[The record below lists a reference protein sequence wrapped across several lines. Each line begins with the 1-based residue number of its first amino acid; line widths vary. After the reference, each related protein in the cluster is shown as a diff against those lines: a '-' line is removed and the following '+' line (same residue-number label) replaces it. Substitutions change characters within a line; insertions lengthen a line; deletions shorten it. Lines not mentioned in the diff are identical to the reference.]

1 MRPGTENVPG
11 ILGFVRGAELAI
23 ASLEGGSGGG
33 LEQGDYLRRLL
44 VERVEG
50 AVPNG
55 GPAGVLPNPVNV
67 SFHGVSAELL
77 VIRLD
82 QEGVAVSM
90 GSACASGS
98 REPSAGLR
106 AMGLSPARVSS
117 AVRFSTGWTTRRDE
131 VERVVE
137 IVKGA
142 VDDLRGRAAGAVRPG
157 PAKAG

>member
-11 ILGFVRGAELAI
+11 ILGFVRGAELAL
-23 ASLEGGSGGG
+23 ASLQGGSGGG
-33 LEQGDYLRRLL
+33 LEQGECLRKLL
-44 VERVEG
+44 LERVED

-55 GPAGVLPNPVNV
+55 GPAHVLSNTVNV

-98 REPSAGLR
+98 REPSAVLR
-106 AMGLSPARVSS
+106 AMGLSPERVSS

-131 VERVVE
+131 VERVAE
-137 IVKGA
+137 IVRGA
-142 VDDLRGRAAGAVRPG
+142 VDDLRGRAAGAVRSG
-157 PAKAG
+157 PAKAD